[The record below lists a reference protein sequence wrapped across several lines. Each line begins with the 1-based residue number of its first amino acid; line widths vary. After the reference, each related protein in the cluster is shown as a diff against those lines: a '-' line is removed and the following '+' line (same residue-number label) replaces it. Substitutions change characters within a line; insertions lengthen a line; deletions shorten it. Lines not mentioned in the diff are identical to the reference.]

1 MKRCAAVLVM
11 AATGAPAWAQEDQ
24 GVPRDLIEQRIEA
37 ATEQLGDDSDLDLT
51 NLFDVLTDRYRDP
64 IDLNHTDAEE
74 LNSLAL
80 LTDVQIGALFA
91 HIRKNG
97 KLLSLYEVQT
107 IDAWDARTMALVRP
121 FITVREDPLRSRAG
135 LKEILR
141 NGEHEVMLRTIVNVE
156 ARRGGQDRPGL
167 FGGRYTDPDGD
178 ELPDA
183 GNEAVRDSLRRE
195 SRLYLGDPYKL
206 YARYRFR
213 YRNNISL
220 GITAEKD
227 EGEEFFRGT
236 QQQGFDFYSAH
247 LFLRHFGRLK
257 ALAVGDYQA
266 QFGLGLTY
274 WTGLAFA
281 SKSSFSLNVKRNA
294 AGLAPYTSVNE
305 NLFNRGVAAT
315 VELHRDLDLTVFY
328 SRKDLDANVQ
338 QEVDTSDVDDAQV
351 SFSSFQEDGYH
362 RTFNE
367 LVKKDAI
374 LEQAYGGHLRYR
386 RRTFS
391 WGLTGAHVGYDV
403 PLTRTLRPY
412 NRFEFNGQEN
422 TTVGSDFSWLF
433 RNASFF
439 GEVAAS
445 LPQADGNTGW
455 ALNLGTLVALDR
467 RVTLALLYRDYQRD
481 FHGLY
486 SVGFAEGGNPWN
498 ERGLYT
504 GLEIRPDRR
513 WTINAYFDQY
523 RFPWLRYQVNAPS
536 DGHDVL
542 AQVTWRPSK
551 QVEVYLRG
559 RHEQKG
565 YNSEAP
571 VDGIDPLVRRRQT
584 QWRVNATYKVTPS
597 VSLRTRVELVDVQR
611 GDSPVEHGFL
621 VYQDLVHRPLR
632 SWWELSLR
640 FALFDTDGY
649 DARLYAYENDL
660 IGVFSIPPYYGRGM
674 RWYAMLRLTPL
685 RRVDVWLRYG
695 AFIFQDTDRISSG
708 LQEIAGSTRSDVK
721 VQVRVRF

>member
-1 MKRCAAVLVM
+1 MRTVAAALCL
-11 AATGAPAWAQEDQ
+11 AAAGAPALAQVDPE
-24 GVPRDLIEQRIEA
+24 VPRDLIEQRIEA
-37 ATEQLGDDSDLDLT
+37 ATEQLGDDSDVDLT
-51 NLFDVLTDRYRDP
+51 NLFDVLTDHYRDP
-64 IDLNHTDAEE
+64 IDLNHTDAAE
-74 LNSLAL
+74 LNTLAL
-80 LTDVQIGALFA
+80 LTDVQIGALLD
-91 HIRKNG
+91 HIRRHG
-97 KLLSLYEVQT
+97 KLLSVYEVQT
-107 IDAWDARTMALVRP
+107 IDAWDARTLALVRP
-121 FITVREDPLRSRAG
+121 FITVREDALRSRAG

-141 NGEHEVMLRTIVNVE
+141 NGEHEVVVRAIANVE
-156 ARRGGQDRPGL
+156 ARRGGMDRAGL

-178 ELPDA
+178 ALPDT
-183 GNEAVRDSLRRE
+183 GDEAVRDSLRRE

-236 QQQGFDFYSAH
+236 QTRGFDFYSAH
-247 LFLRHFGRLK
+247 FFLRHYGRLK

-274 WTGLAFA
+274 WSGLAFA

-294 AGLAPYTSVNE
+294 AGLMPYTSVNE

-328 SRKDLDANVQ
+328 SRKGVDANVQ
-338 QEVDTSDVDDAQV
+338 QEVDSSDVDDAQV

-362 RTFNE
+362 RTYNE
-367 LVKKDAI
+367 LVKRNAI
-374 LEQAYGGHLRYR
+374 REQGYGGHLRYHR
-386 RRTFS
+386 RSFS
-391 WGLTGAHVGYDV
+391 WGLTGARVDYDV
-403 PLTRTLRPY
+403 PLARTARPY
-412 NRFEFNGQEN
+412 NRFEFNGQHN
-422 TTVGSDFSWLF
+422 TTVGSDFSWLH

-445 LPQADGNTGW
+445 LPQADGRTGW
-455 ALNLGTLVALDR
+455 ALNLGTLVAVDR
-467 RVTLALLYRDYQRD
+467 RVTLALLYRHYARD
-481 FHGLY
+481 FHGLN

-504 GLEIRPDRR
+504 GLEVRPDRR

-523 RFPWLRYQVNAPS
+523 RFPWLRSQVDAPS

-542 AQVTWRPSK
+542 VQVTWRPSR
-551 QVEVYLRG
+551 QMELYLRG

-571 VDGIDPLVRRRQT
+571 EAGIDPLVRRRQT
-584 QWRVNATYKVTPS
+584 NWRFNATYKVSPA
-597 VSLRTRVELVDVQR
+597 VSLRTRVEAVDVQR
-611 GDSPVEHGFL
+611 GDSPVEHGFI
-621 VYQDLVHRPLR
+621 VYQDVVHRPLR
-632 SWWELSLR
+632 SWWELTLR
-640 FALFDTDGY
+640 LALFDTDGY

-685 RRVDVWLRYG
+685 RRVDLWLRYG
-695 AFIFQDTDRISSG
+695 AFILQDTDRIGSG
-708 LQEIAGSTRSDVK
+708 LQEIAGPMRSDVK